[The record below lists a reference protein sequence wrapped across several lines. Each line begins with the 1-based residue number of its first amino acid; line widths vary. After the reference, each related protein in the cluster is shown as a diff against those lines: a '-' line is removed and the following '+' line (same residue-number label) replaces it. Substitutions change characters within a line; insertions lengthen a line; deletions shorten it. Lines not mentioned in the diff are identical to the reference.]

1 MKTASQQ
8 ASKPTC
14 QRDRHAAR
22 RPPSGD
28 VHPRCQEH
36 LKLRR
41 TICRGLARE
50 LCRTSGGRRGL
61 MSVCCHWLRRGASM
75 LFFGILLHRFV
86 SCACG
91 HRIRQRCGSSWFF
104 GKSYTSSTKFPA
116 PSVSIYSWKFA
127 APASRY
133 VGRAGRPPEEWIPCM
148 LVEATKRARSN
159 DLHNLASNPLQW
171 EAAMSL

>member
-91 HRIRQRCGSSWFF
+91 HRIRQRCGSSRFF
-104 GKSYTSSTKFPA
+104 RKKLYKLHQIPSS
-116 PSVSIYSWKFA
+116 
-127 APASRY
+127 
-133 VGRAGRPPEEWIPCM
+133 ECQHL
-148 LVEATKRARSN
+148 LVEVCSPGISLCGAG
-159 DLHNLASNPLQW
+159 W
-171 EAAMSL
+171 EATGRVDSLYARGSN